1 MLRVR
6 ERKKRPVLLELSLPG
21 GSHECL
27 HRNNGSKNTLGRLGK
42 ATGLSEQKAEWLK
55 KDSGSV
61 KEIRERPGANFCWF
75 IFFFSICLFATS
87 QILEQLAKY
96 HANIPSVTTHE

>member
-1 MLRVR
+1 MTLSLGNLSRHLKS
-6 ERKKRPVLLELSLPG
+6 EEGAESQGEKKCPVPLDLSLPG

-61 KEIRERPGANFCWF
+61 KEIREAWG
-75 IFFFSICLFATS
+75 
-87 QILEQLAKY
+87 
-96 HANIPSVTTHE
+96 